1 MVPPRPPASRLESTP
16 RLVPNFFSLPAVLLA
31 SVLKPVD
38 DTRMREKLA
47 DTLLACPALRVHV
60 AGRSTNDDLPPD
72 LADTFPRLLHHA
84 IFWGPRLS
92 INRLRAQW
100 RYWRLLQVL
109 RPALVVVHAPELLP
123 LTLLW
128 QALGRGRQFI
138 YDIQENYALNIG
150 SQGVYRGLLKR
161 LLLAGLRRVEALAA
175 RRAAAL
181 LLAEA
186 SYADELPYLK
196 QLPPGRVL
204 VLENKHQPPPGTR
217 LPTQRAA
224 LPVPGQPLRLLFT
237 GTISELN
244 GVREALA
251 VTEALGPHWPGGAQ
265 LTIVGFCQQPALLA
279 EVQGWVAAGRPVRLV
294 GGAQPVPHAQVLAEI
309 DRSHLGLVLYRPHPS
324 TARCLPTKLFEY
336 LAHGLPVL
344 VPDNPLWASLVRAH
358 EAGLVWAAAE
368 PVDALAARLAAALGP
383 GGTPFYPHGPPT
395 DVLWASEAKKFG
407 HLLETILPGFTFAP

>member
-1 MVPPRPPASRLESTP
+1 MPNASPLPPS
-16 RLVPNFFSLPAVLLA
+16 VLLA

-47 DTLLACPALRVHV
+47 ETFLACPTLHVHV
-60 AGRSTNDDLPPD
+60 AGRGMGDDLD
-72 LADTFPRLLHHA
+72 SDFVSSRVTHHP
-84 IFWGPRLS
+84 IFWGSRLS
-92 INRLRAQW
+92 LDRLRAQW

-109 RPALVVVHAPELLP
+109 RPVLVVVHAPELLS

-150 SQGVYRGLLKR
+150 SQGVYRGLPKR
-161 LLLAGLRRVEALAA
+161 LLLAGLRWVETLAA

-186 SYADELPYLK
+186 SYADELPFISE
-196 QLPPGRVL
+196 LPPGRVL
-204 VLENKHQPPPGTR
+204 ILENKHQPPAGTHQPAQRPVPPG
-217 LPTQRAA
+217 
-224 LPVPGQPLRLLFT
+224 PGQPLRLLFT

-251 VTEALGPHWPGGAQ
+251 VTEALGAHWPGGAQ
-265 LTIVGFCQQPALLA
+265 LTIVGFCQQPELLA

-309 DRSHLGLVLYRPHPS
+309 DRSHLGLALYRPHPS
-324 TARCLPTKLFEY
+324 TARCRPTKLFEY

-344 VPDNPLWASLVRAH
+344 VPANPLWASLVREH
-358 EAGLVWAAAE
+358 EAGLVWEADEDLA
-368 PVDALAARLAAALGP
+368 ALAARIAVALGP
-383 GGTPFYPHGPPT
+383 AGTPFYSQGPPA